1 MIGKISRVRCVFW
14 TAGLFFICLL
24 VQAAQG
30 ATADETLV
38 VANSRIPQSEAIA
51 KYYMKRRHIPGD
63 HLLLTSLTKSEVMTR
78 DAYNTRLKK
87 PVLKKISQFKETRIA
102 AIVLIYGVPL
112 KIEPPALT
120 QEMKDKLLELK
131 RELAHLRAQ
140 ESDGPELHLHI
151 QQVRR
156 NIEKIIGTDKRAAV
170 DSELALVKAGD
181 YPLSGWIPN
190 PYFAGFQNKG
200 LKIGKDDVLLVC
212 RLDGPNPQLVYRLID
227 DSLAAEKTGLHGIA
241 YFDARWPPPPQDEKN
256 LKGYKL
262 YDASLYRAAKVVA
275 KRMPVKLEETQALFP
290 PGSAPRAA
298 LYAGWYSLGH
308 YIDSFTWERGAIG
321 YHIASSECATLRN
334 PNSNI
339 WCVQILEHGAAA
351 TIGPVYEPYVQ
362 GFPIPEIFF
371 AALTEGDFNLGES
384 YLLSLPYLSW
394 QMVLV
399 GDPLYQPF
407 TTRDSHERPFSQRE
421 HNK

>member
-1 MIGKISRVRCVFW
+1 MIDKECRNRFVFW
-14 TAGLFFICLL
+14 LAGLLFFCCL
-24 VQAAQG
+24 VQAANG
-30 ATADETLV
+30 ATAVETLV
-38 VANSRIPQSEAIA
+38 VANRRMPQSQAIA
-51 KYYMKRRHIPGD
+51 EYYMKKRHIPRG

-78 DAYNTRLKK
+78 TAYNNRLKK
-87 PVLKKISQFKETRIA
+87 PVLKKISQLKGTRIA

-112 KIEPPALT
+112 KVAPPKLT

-131 RELAHLRAQ
+131 RELAQLHAQ
-140 ESDGPELHLHI
+140 ENEGSELHSRI

-156 NIEKIIGTDKRAAV
+156 NIEIISGTDKRAAV

-190 PYFAGFQNKG
+190 PYFAGFQG
-200 LKIGKDDVLLVC
+200 QTLKIGKDDVLLVC

-241 YFDARWPPPPQDEKN
+241 YFDARWPPPPKDAKN
-256 LKGYKL
+256 LKGYRL
-262 YDASLYRAAKVVA
+262 YDASLYKAAKVVA

-308 YIDSFTWERGAIG
+308 YIDSFTWVRGAIG
-321 YHIASSECATLRN
+321 YHIASSECTTLRN

-362 GFPIPEIFF
+362 GFPLPEIFF

-399 GDPLYQPF
+399 GDPLYHPF
-407 TTRDSHERPFSQRE
+407 TVHNSHE
-421 HNK
+421 H